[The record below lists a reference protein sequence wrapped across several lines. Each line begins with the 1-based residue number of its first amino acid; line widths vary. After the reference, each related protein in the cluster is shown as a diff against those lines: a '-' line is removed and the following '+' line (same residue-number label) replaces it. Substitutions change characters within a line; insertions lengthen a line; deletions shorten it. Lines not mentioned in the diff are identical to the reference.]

1 MTESDRALGLSL
13 SPSSG
18 LHALRSVF
26 KRFVRIVFKPPSFG
40 LHALRHGLYSQT
52 FRKCRFGQEILN
64 CFLNFLKKSETNF

>member
-26 KRFVRIVFKPPSFG
+26 KRFVRIVFKP
-40 LHALRHGLYSQT
+40 LRPVFMPFAMDCILKPFANVDSG
-52 FRKCRFGQEILN
+52 RKF
-64 CFLNFLKKSETNF
+64 